1 MLAADVGID
10 ALVEVHDAEEARRAR
25 DAGARIVGVNNRDLT
40 TFEVDLARAERALV
54 VLIALHS
61 IVVGLFLVLVPA
73 WGARLGGFGAVSPLF
88 FARQAGAFHFV
99 AATAYLVEYFR
110 YRGVLLLVITKS
122 VAVVFLLLTSVLDD
136 VPWVVPLSG
145 VADDGG
151 TCAGPP
157 RPNHAQARKTGSCR
171 NVDWCTR

>member
-1 MLAADVGID
+1 
-10 ALVEVHDAEEARRAR
+10 
-25 DAGARIVGVNNRDLT
+25 
-40 TFEVDLARAERALV
+40 V

-61 IVVGLFLVLVPA
+61 VGVGLFLVLVPG

-110 YRGVLLLVITKS
+110 YRGVLLLAITKS
-122 VAVVFLLLTSVLDD
+122 VAVVFLLITSAVDE

-145 VADDGG
+145 VADGVMG
-151 TCAGPP
+151 LVVVLLRRARGRALAGPGG
-157 RPNHAQARKTGSCR
+157 REAE
-171 NVDWCTR
+171 

>member
-1 MLAADVGID
+1 MASHSA
-10 ALVEVHDAEEARRAR
+10 
-25 DAGARIVGVNNRDLT
+25 T
-40 TFEVDLARAERALV
+40 TEGPATVDLARAERTLV

-61 IVVGLFLVLVPA
+61 IAVGLFLVFVPA

-110 YRGVLLLVITKS
+110 YRGVLLLVITKA
-122 VAVVFLLLTSVLDD
+122 VAVVFLLLTSALDD

-145 VADDGG
+145 VADGVMG
-151 TCAGPP
+151 LVVVLLRRARGRALAG
-157 RPNHAQARKTGSCR
+157 RRGEE
-171 NVDWCTR
+171 

>member
-1 MLAADVGID
+1 MAQSTATVGSI
-10 ALVEVHDAEEARRAR
+10 A
-25 DAGARIVGVNNRDLT
+25 VNLD
-40 TFEVDLARAERALV
+40 RAERGLV

-61 IVVGLFLVLVPA
+61 FVVGLFLVLVPE
-73 WGARLGGFGAVSPLF
+73 WGARFGGFGAVSPLF

-122 VAVVFLLLTSVLDD
+122 VAVVFLLMTSVLDT

-145 VADDGG
+145 VADGFMALAVVLLRRARG
-151 TCAGPP
+151 RRLAGPVGQG
-157 RPNHAQARKTGSCR
+157 AA
-171 NVDWCTR
+171 

>member
-1 MLAADVGID
+1 MAQSTAT
-10 ALVEVHDAEEARRAR
+10 
-25 DAGARIVGVNNRDLT
+25 AGSIAVNLD
-40 TFEVDLARAERALV
+40 RAERGLV

-61 IVVGLFLVLVPA
+61 FVVGLFLVLVPE
-73 WGARLGGFGAVSPLF
+73 WGARFGGFGAVSPLF

-122 VAVVFLLLTSVLDD
+122 VAVVFLLMTSVLDT

-145 VADDGG
+145 VADGFMALAVVLLRRARG
-151 TCAGPP
+151 RELAGPGGQG
-157 RPNHAQARKTGSCR
+157 AA
-171 NVDWCTR
+171 